1 MKNIT
6 IGILGIFFLISCKQS
21 DTKSKSSTIH
31 DLAPPRFENV
41 VTPEYVILK
50 YDSTMLWLFKDS
62 KPAELNLSEIK
73 EIEMLLAKCINA
85 YNPKQLKKFEKLD
98 KEYPESKYSKNHFII
113 DLKRYNR
120 QFIPVYNKKG
130 EKEVWIHCF
139 CMISGNSWKKDVV
152 WVKYGGNCFF
162 SLKINLTKKTYY
174 DFGVNGEA

>member
-1 MKNIT
+1 MMKFAIC
-6 IGILGIFFLISCKQS
+6 ILGFIFLLSCKQG
-21 DTKSKSSTIH
+21 DTKSKSSTFH
-31 DLAPPRFENV
+31 DLAPLRDEYV

-50 YDSTMLWLFKDS
+50 YDSTIQWPFKDS
-62 KPAELNLSEIK
+62 QPAELNLSEIK

-85 YNPKQLKKFEKLD
+85 YNPKQLKRFEKLD
-98 KEYPESKYSKNHFII
+98 KEYPENKYSKNHFII

-152 WVKYGGNCFF
+152 WVKDGGNCYF